1 MVVGNLGDTIPSQN
15 VQVFREDTQLIL
27 VSDVKVLGGRHVI
40 NTLNTRAGPV
50 DSYQWRLRE
59 IEITV
64 AWTEDLQSIIEA
76 DNQLNNRSA
85 LDFNLWT
92 ILGLNAGTNAGNDT
106 DTDYQA
112 AVYDYNVNA
121 PETGTSTISIK
132 LRIQRTAN

>member
-1 MVVGNLGDTIPSQN
+1 MVGNLSEVIPAQN
-15 VQVFREDTQLIL
+15 VQVFREGAQLIL
-27 VSDVKVLGGRHVI
+27 TSDVKVLSGRHVI

-64 AWTEDLQSIIEA
+64 AWTEDLQVIIEA
-76 DNQLNNRSA
+76 DNQLNSRSA
-85 LDFNLWT
+85 LTFNEWT
-92 ILGLNAGTNAGNDT
+92 ITGLNLGTNTANDT